1 MTVLAS
7 FNQTRTAR
15 RCGAAA
21 VALREHHG
29 GVIAGA
35 RRHTDEHSERADP
48 VDRALSCHGSKPA
61 SLVKCSGVHGLTG
74 GAGGAVATVLNRRA
88 LSCRWRGAHHRRSYR
103 RRRHR
108 LAMRSLCRIEHPDV
122 PSAPRTPTCPGWNCR
137 GCDAVP
143 GLRRGMATVTESHDL
158 F

>member
-48 VDRALSCHGSKPA
+48 VDRALRCHGSKPA

-108 LAMRSLCRIEHPDV
+108 LASMTLQDR
-122 PSAPRTPTCPGWNCR
+122 APRRAQLTSNTYLPRVELPR
-137 GCDAVP
+137 
-143 GLRRGMATVTESHDL
+143 LRRRARPAARHGNSHRIP
-158 F
+158 